1 MTKDTTLGRLTRGAS
16 ALAVVTLGIALAA
29 PAAYAG
35 HQWNDYHWQI
45 PTGGSNVDLA
55 VADCQGG
62 LTWNGGI
69 DATHGD
75 WNFVISDAASP
86 AAAPLT
92 VNNDPTLS
100 CPTSAS
106 DPIGGFPHAGQNA
119 SNDSTWETIYTF
131 DDDYGNNGW
140 LGVAIIEIDLD
151 SHILFGETFLN
162 EYYTWASSFDEG
174 REWRRVYCQETGHV
188 LGLDHVKD
196 LSSCM
201 YSSQRPFVN
210 PSEFPNAH
218 DGDQVVAITDAE
230 GAPPPEPEPD
240 PDGGS
245 FCDKHPDHWK
255 CTGAVPGAGAVPSAT
270 KAKATWAERFAS
282 EGEMFESAD
291 LVVSATVLSGSSLVR
306 FAGRPG
312 RELPVSQVTLR
323 VEDAF
328 KGRSRP
334 VILLEQTRGPG
345 LEIEDDPGYVA
356 GDDYLLYLRQIAA
369 NTYRAVNPSGRIRQ

>member
-1 MTKDTTLGRLTRGAS
+1 MTKETTLGRFMRGLS
-16 ALAVVTLGIALAA
+16 GLAVVALGIALAA

-35 HQWNDYHWQI
+35 HQWEDYHWQI
-45 PTGGSNVDLA
+45 PAGGSNVALA
-55 VADCQGG
+55 VADCQDGP
-62 LTWNGGI
+62 LTWTGGI
-69 DATHGD
+69 AATHGN
-75 WNFVISDAASP
+75 WNGVIAST
-86 AAAPLT
+86 PLT
-92 VNNDPTLS
+92 VNTDSTLTSS

-106 DPIGGFPHAGQNA
+106 DPSGGFPHAGQSA
-119 SNDSTWETIYTF
+119 GDETIYTF
-131 DDDYGNNGW
+131 DANYGDNGW
-140 LGVAIIEIDLD
+140 LGMAIIAIDSD

-162 EYYTWASSFDEG
+162 EYFIWLSSFDEG

-201 YSSQRPFVN
+201 YSSPRPFVN
-210 PSEFPNAH
+210 PSEYPNAH
-218 DGDQVVAITDAE
+218 DGDQVVAITDVE
-230 GAPPPEPEPD
+230 GTPEPEPEPD
-240 PDGGS
+240 PGGGT
-245 FCDKHPDHWK
+245 FCDKHPKHWK
-255 CTGAVPGAGAVPSAT
+255 CTGSGNGPGAT

-323 VEDAF
+323 VEDTF

-334 VILLEQTRGPG
+334 VIRLEQTRGPG

-356 GDDYLLYLRQIAA
+356 GDDYVLYLRQIGA
-369 NTYRAVNPSGRIRQ
+369 NTFRAVNPSGRIRQ